1 MKRCTKCG
9 KKKSLSKF
17 NFKIKSKGIINS
29 HCKVCSRKYV
39 REHYIKN
46 REYYLRKAKKRNRM
60 VWLKVRKMIWEFL
73 LEHPCVDC
81 GEKDP
86 IVLEFDHLGDKKKNV
101 SSLTNDAT
109 LKRVLEEIAKCEVRC
124 ANCHRRKTAL
134 TRGWY
139 KYIKVPS

>member
-1 MKRCTKCG
+1 MKRCTSCG
-9 KKKSLSKF
+9 KKKALSKF
-17 NFKIKSKGIINS
+17 NFKIKDRGIINS

-46 REYYLRKAKKRNRM
+46 REYYLRKAKRRNKM
-60 VWLKVRKMIWEFL
+60 VWLKVRKMIWEYL

-86 IVLEFDHLGDKKKNV
+86 TVLEFDHLRDKKKNI
-101 SSLTNDAT
+101 SSLTNDVT

-134 TRGWY
+134 TLRWH
-139 KYIKVPS
+139 KYIKMPS